1 MNNDACDDATNRTVS
16 LKNEATPDAT
26 VFVDAI
32 PSPNTAVAA
41 GITAG
46 TTLGGCLFVYEKKT
60 FEVDALQNANKLT

>member
-41 GITAG
+41 GFTAG
-46 TTLGGCLFVYEKKT
+46 TTLGGGGGIYCNRTITTRIFKKMRI
-60 FEVDALQNANKLT
+60 